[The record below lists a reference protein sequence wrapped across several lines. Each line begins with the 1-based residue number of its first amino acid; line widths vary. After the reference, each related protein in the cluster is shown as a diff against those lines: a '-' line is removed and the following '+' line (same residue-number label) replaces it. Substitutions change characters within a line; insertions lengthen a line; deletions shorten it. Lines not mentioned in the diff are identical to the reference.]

1 VLRVVR
7 MHAEVNDLI
16 HEYGRRYTAHDADAV
31 TALCLAPFLAIR
43 EGRPIHL
50 SDREAVR
57 DHFQAMMD
65 AYRGAGGRHLDAG
78 RDRHPHARGARGVR
92 DRSLE
97 RARHHWDGA
106 PGYEDDVPRVVRSQ
120 RLALPVVHEPLLSPS
135 VQIGASA

>member
-1 VLRVVR
+1 

-65 AYRGAGGRHLDAG
+65 AYRGAGAATWTPVEIVIHTLGEHAVFVTVRWNALDTTG
-78 RDRHPHARGARGVR
+78 TVLRDTRTTYHA
-92 DRSLE
+92 
-97 RARHHWDGA
+97 
-106 PGYEDDVPRVVRSQ
+106 
-120 RLALPVVHEPLLSPS
+120 LSDPNGWRFLS
-135 VQIGASA
+135 YTNHF